1 MLNKK
6 NIFLRI
12 YELKYKL
19 CNLIK
24 QKSKQK
30 KKKKNTVLRDLS
42 SCIIEKL
49 KGAEVT
55 YI

>member
-12 YELKYKL
+12 YELKDKL

-24 QKSKQK
+24 QKSKQ

-49 KGAEVT
+49 KGAEAT

>member
-12 YELKYKL
+12 YELKDKL

-30 KKKKNTVLRDLS
+30 KKEKY
-42 SCIIEKL
+42 CIERSFKL
-49 KGAEVT
+49 HYRKA
-55 YI
+55 